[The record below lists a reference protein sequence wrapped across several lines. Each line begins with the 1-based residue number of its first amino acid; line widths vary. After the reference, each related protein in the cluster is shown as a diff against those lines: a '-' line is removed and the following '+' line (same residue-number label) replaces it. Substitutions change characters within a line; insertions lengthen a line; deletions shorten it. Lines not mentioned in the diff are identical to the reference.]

1 MKKRL
6 RKGIFIASLCV
17 FIGSMSVLGYKG
29 IYEPMQNRHAVKQ
42 VQQIYHAEEDG
53 EEKDSSPSSQ
63 TSEEAVQRKRD
74 AFAQLKAGNP
84 DTIGWIQ
91 IPNTVV
97 DYPVMQSSKDN
108 PELYLRHGYDKKYTQ
123 YGCIFLDANCTP
135 AQEMKNLTLYGHN
148 MNDGQMLA
156 AILQYTDLEFYK
168 SAPVIDFDLEGVEGK
183 WKVFSVFKINT
194 LPEQGEIFDY
204 AQPDFEDDEAFTA
217 FIEEMRSR
225 SILNLPVDVNADD
238 QLLTLSTCSYEFEE
252 FRTVVVARRVR
263 EGEDATVDLDKAA
276 YNPSPVYPDC
286 WVQKYGS

>member
-1 MKKRL
+1 
-6 RKGIFIASLCV
+6 
-17 FIGSMSVLGYKG
+17 
-29 IYEPMQNRHAVKQ
+29 
-42 VQQIYHAEEDG
+42 
-53 EEKDSSPSSQ
+53 
-63 TSEEAVQRKRD
+63 
-74 AFAQLKAGNP
+74 
-84 DTIGWIQ
+84 
-91 IPNTVV
+91 
-97 DYPVMQSSKDN
+97 
-108 PELYLRHGYDKKYTQ
+108 
-123 YGCIFLDANCTP
+123 
-135 AQEMKNLTLYGHN
+135 MKNLTLYGHN
-148 MNDGQMLA
+148 MNDGQMFA